1 MQRWQAGDSEAGVQQ
16 LQALHRAGPQAAP
29 PGSLL
34 LQAYDQC
41 VVSAE
46 VSKLSSRELRGAL
59 EPDSADSPNI
69 WALKLRALTR
79 AGMHDEAHA
88 RLRAVAPEHIARLPR
103 DRDYLG
109 TLAALAHA
117 VVDLQAEAY
126 YDVLYGALAEYPES
140 ATDRT
145 RAGVAR

>member
-1 MQRWQAGDSEAGVQQ
+1 R
-16 LQALHRAGPQAAP
+16 LQVLHRAGPQAAP

-34 LQAYDQC
+34 LQAHDQC

-46 VSKLSSRELRGAL
+46 VSKLSSRELRAAL

-69 WALKLRALTR
+69 CALKVRALAR

-88 RLRAVAPEHIARLPR
+88 RLRAFAPERIASLPR

-109 TLAALAHA
+109 TLAALTHA
-117 VVDLQAEAY
+117 VVDL
-126 YDVLYGALAEYPES
+126 
-140 ATDRT
+140 R
-145 RAGVAR
+145 